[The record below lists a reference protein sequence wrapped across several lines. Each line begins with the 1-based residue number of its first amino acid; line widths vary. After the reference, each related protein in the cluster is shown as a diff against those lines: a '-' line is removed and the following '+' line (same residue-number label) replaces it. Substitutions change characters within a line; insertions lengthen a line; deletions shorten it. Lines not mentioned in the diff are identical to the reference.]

1 MYSAALNGDKSH
13 YQIVFS
19 FSGILL
25 QFHEILLMLRKVR
38 TFWEAHKIRNNL
50 SRGFDIYL
58 VNVKTTRKF
67 FFQILCV
74 SQKVRTLRNDRS
86 MIWHFDFCS
95 NKTDFK
101 IKKQITYPK
110 NLVKSLELLILKRLQ
125 NGFDPLRCCICWNDC
140 IYAFL
145 LSWQLVTAG
154 NAFKV
159 TLAQN
164 CMRDLGKK
172 ELRFLFFSISKGYSQ
187 KGNLNSKDFS
197 QNSS

>member
-1 MYSAALNGDKSH
+1 MSKP
-13 YQIVFS
+13 
-19 FSGILL
+19 
-25 QFHEILLMLRKVR
+25 
-38 TFWEAHKIRNNL
+38 WER
-50 SRGFDIYL
+50 
-58 VNVKTTRKF
+58 
-67 FFQILCV
+67 FFQILCA
-74 SQKVRTLRNDRS
+74 SQKVRTLK
-86 MIWHFDFCS
+86 M
-95 NKTDFK
+95 TDPWYGILIFVQIRQISK
-101 IKKQITYPK
+101 LKNQITNPK

-125 NGFDPLRCCICWNDC
+125 NGFNPLCSCICWNDC